1 MAWLAWIIALLGL
14 VLAAWL
20 WRQWQAERVRSDGLS
35 IERVELENRIEAL
48 RANED
53 RMVEAARRHAFAP
66 LLGAVGGAL
75 QEPLSG
81 AAQALAEVRAELA
94 DYRACVRRFDEA
106 VQYCLQPVEL
116 LPGADQAGVDALV
129 RHVEVARQRLFEARA
144 AVTSQVLHGPDDPL
158 QSAEEAL
165 HAATGLA
172 GAAER
177 LGNPTETGPES
188 LQQAVDTVLA
198 AFGQRLG
205 SGIQVDRSELPADL
219 TVRHGAI
226 LREALV
232 HLLGNALDAVGD
244 QGSLV
249 LAGRQRDGHVELSI
263 RDSGTAMTAEILESV
278 FEPFFSTRAEQ
289 AGLGLPL
296 TRRMVENAGGSLVL
310 DRTAGGGAIATL
322 LLPAA

>member
-1 MAWLAWIIALLGL
+1 MAWLAWTIALLGL
-14 VLAAWL
+14 ALAAWL
-20 WRQWQAERVRSDGLS
+20 WRRWQAERVRSDGLA
-35 IERVELENRIEAL
+35 IERVELENRVEAL
-48 RANED
+48 RANEE
-53 RMVEAARRHAFAP
+53 RMVEAARRHAFGP

-75 QEPLSG
+75 QAPLSDAG
-81 AAQALAEVRAELA
+81 QALAEVRAELA

-116 LPGADQAGVDALV
+116 LPGADKAGVDALV

-177 LGNPTETGPES
+177 LGGVGESGAES

-198 AFGQRLG
+198 AFAPRLG
-205 SGIQVDRSELPADL
+205 SGLRIDRAELPADL
-219 TVRHGAI
+219 AVRQGAV

-232 HLLGNALDAVGD
+232 HLLGNALDAVGE
-244 QGSLV
+244 QGSVV
-249 LAGRQRDGHVELSI
+249 LSGRRRDGHVELSI
-263 RDSGTAMTAEILESV
+263 RDSGGGMAAEILESA
-278 FEPFFSTRAEQ
+278 FEPFFSTRPAH

-296 TRRMVENAGGSLVL
+296 TRRAVESAGGSLVL
-310 DRTAGGGAIATL
+310 DRAPGGGTVATL
-322 LLPAA
+322 LMPAA